1 MFYHIL
7 KKNFFLI
14 LFFKIILQKKMYRRK
29 FENVCDK
36 TELWVL
42 PRKYDQC
49 ETLILGQLGW
59 EVENFLQDPM
69 NLKDLSKLDCLT
81 A

>member
-1 MFYHIL
+1 
-7 KKNFFLI
+7 
-14 LFFKIILQKKMYRRK
+14 MYRRK

-36 TELWVL
+36 TELVFL

-49 ETLILGQLGW
+49 ETLTLGQLGW
-59 EVENFLQDPM
+59 EVENFLQDLM

>member
-1 MFYHIL
+1 M
-7 KKNFFLI
+7 
-14 LFFKIILQKKMYRRK
+14 
-29 FENVCDK
+29 CDK